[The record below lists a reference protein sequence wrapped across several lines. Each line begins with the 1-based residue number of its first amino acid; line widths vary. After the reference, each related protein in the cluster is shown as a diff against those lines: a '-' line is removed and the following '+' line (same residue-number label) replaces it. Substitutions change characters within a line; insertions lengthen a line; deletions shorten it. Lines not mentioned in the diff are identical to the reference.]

1 MASGWGEGFRLGQSV
16 VGMGVENY
24 YRARELKERM
34 KERHDAIE
42 AAAAEKHHQLNKE
55 AAEASR
61 QTEQDYEK
69 KTEKEDSLAERKREF
84 DLLMPSKNEVAHARA
99 VAAANKPGS
108 DDVKSAISLADKY
121 TKMMADPL
129 LSRKM
134 TPAQISQMNGA
145 FNTLAKHASSTFRQL
160 RLQGGDLVRMHVILL
175 RQIRYRLLALDRRK
189 RHLRLKGRAMRPSC
203 SSPHGYS

>member
-1 MASGWGEGFRLGQSV
+1 MADAWLEGMHEGREMGRGLSDAFFRG
-16 VGMGVENY
+16 
-24 YRARELKERM
+24 RELKERM
-34 KERHDAIE
+34 KERHDAIDV
-42 AAAAEKHHQLNKE
+42 AAQEKHHQLNKE

-145 FNTLAKHASSTFRQL
+145 FNTLAKHASSTMLPPEKTEKPAAAEPGYADKLLKAFGL
-160 RLQGGDLVRMHVILL
+160 KSSDATPPPGGWNWEEH
-175 RQIRYRLLALDRRK
+175 Q
-189 RHLRLKGRAMRPSC
+189 
-203 SSPHGYS
+203 

>member
-1 MASGWGEGFRLGQSV
+1 MSDFLEGAQVGHSMVQSV
-16 VGMGVENY
+16 FDE
-24 YRARELKERM
+24 YRKGRELKERM
-34 KERHDAIE
+34 KERHDAVE
-42 AAAAEKHHQLNKE
+42 LAAAEKHHQLNKE

-84 DLLMPSKNEVAHARA
+84 DLLMPSRNEVAHARA
-99 VAAANKPGS
+99 VAAANKPRS

-145 FNTLAKHASSTFRQL
+145 FNTLAKHASSTMLPPEKTEKPAAAEPGYADKLLKAFGL
-160 RLQGGDLVRMHVILL
+160 KSSDATPPPGGWNWEEH
-175 RQIRYRLLALDRRK
+175 Q
-189 RHLRLKGRAMRPSC
+189 
-203 SSPHGYS
+203 